1 VPCAE
6 ARDRAGQSQRGGLA
20 AGCEPCCYFQCRTV
34 SRIGML
40 LGKNVSTMV
49 YSAMTFQDQHLPRPA
64 FAKSDA
70 AMTTGSI
77 FAARGLK

>member
-6 ARDRAGQSQRGGLA
+6 AQVIEPDKASPA
-20 AGCEPCCYFQCRTV
+20 ALQPEVNPVAIFNVEG

-40 LGKNVSTMV
+40 LGKNVSAMI
-49 YSAMTFQDQHLPRPA
+49 YSVMTFRDQHLPRPA